1 MPWPAP
7 GKRTLSRQVGSIRRR
22 FVRFARKAWTIGM
35 ATFRGEYYLQFLPTC
50 LGRASRYYQYA
61 RERAALNNQSC
72 RANPT
77 NQASSGAR
85 QEKIKS
91 EEWKD
96 GRVDEMERRNINR
109 GYRKLTVWQDA
120 VAYYAATCETF
131 RSFSFVLQRVASQAA
146 LQRNERG
153 I

>member
-1 MPWPAP
+1 ML
-7 GKRTLSRQVGSIRRR
+7 GTLSAV
-22 FVRFARKAWTIGM
+22 
-35 ATFRGEYYLQFLPTC
+35 
-50 LGRASRYYQYA
+50 ASRYMRG
-61 RERAALNNQSC
+61 REIAVID
-72 RANPT
+72 PT
-77 NQASSGAR
+77 LWR
-85 QEKIKS
+85 ILWLRK
-91 EEWKD
+91 WKKE
-96 GRVDEMERRNINR
+96 EMERKNVNR